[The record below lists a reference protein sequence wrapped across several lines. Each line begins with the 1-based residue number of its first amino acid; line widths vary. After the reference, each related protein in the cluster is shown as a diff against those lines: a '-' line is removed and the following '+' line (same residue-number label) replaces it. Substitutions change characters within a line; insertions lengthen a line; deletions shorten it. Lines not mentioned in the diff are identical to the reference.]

1 MKIDQKTYELINLYL
16 SGELSGR
23 SLDAFKVRL
32 KKEDDLKKKVQLQK
46 ALIDGI
52 HEVRTQELKKFITDN
67 VSNKNKIDSPLFK
80 TGLSIAASIVLIL
93 AIFFS
98 IKPLI
103 NKKST
108 HVSSTIIRDSSV
120 LLNEKSNLNQKIV
133 IGDSIETQVKSL
145 DTQLI
150 VKIPA
155 PEIIISEDILSDD
168 AISDDNEIETEI
180 EVIEEN
186 SIPNEKVTSVEY
198 NSEDYDLPEN
208 DSEISISKKSA
219 ENNILTYSDEIR
231 DDSLIQKDLLLAN
244 STVSVRLYSNIESKD
259 STQAIALETYK
270 ASKNYEVKRSKSTK
284 STAVQYSTMQVEYWK
299 SVVGF
304 SGYKY
309 DGNTI
314 QLYGIIPNEN
324 IELSSLDNR
333 LYLKK
338 GGQYYEIKKSNKTNK
353 FSVITNPIL
362 LKVLNE

>member
-1 MKIDQKTYELINLYL
+1 MNIDQKTYELINLYL
-16 SGELSGR
+16 SGELSGP
-23 SLDAFKVRL
+23 SLDTFKARL
-32 KKEDDLKKKVQLQK
+32 KKDDDLKKKVQLQK

-52 HEVRTQELKKFITDN
+52 NEVRSQELKKFITDN
-67 VSNKNKIDSPLFK
+67 VSIKNKINRPLFK
-80 TGLSIAASIVLIL
+80 TGLSIATSIVLIL

-98 IKPLI
+98 IRPLI
-103 NKKST
+103 NKKSI
-108 HVSSTIIRDSSV
+108 HVSSTINQDSQILS
-120 LLNEKSNLNQKIV
+120 NENSTLNQKI
-133 IGDSIETQVKSL
+133 INGDSIETQVKFI

-155 PEIIISEDILSDD
+155 PEIIIKEDVLSDS
-168 AISDDNEIETEI
+168 ISDEDEIKTEI
-180 EVIEEN
+180 EEVEEI

-198 NSEDYDLPEN
+198 NSEDYDLLEN
-208 DSEISISKKSA
+208 DSEIPISKKSA

-231 DDSLIQKDLLLAN
+231 DDSLIQKDLFLDN
-244 STVSVRLYSNIESKD
+244 SKVSVRLYSNIESKD
-259 STQAIALETYK
+259 STQTIALETYK
-270 ASKNYEVKRSKSTK
+270 ASKNYEIKNSNSTK
-284 STAVQYSTMQVEYWK
+284 SAAVQYSTMQVEYWK

-309 DGNTI
+309 AGNTI
-314 QLYGIIPNEN
+314 KLYGIIPNEN

-338 GGQYYEIKKSNKTNK
+338 GGEYYEIKKSNKTNK